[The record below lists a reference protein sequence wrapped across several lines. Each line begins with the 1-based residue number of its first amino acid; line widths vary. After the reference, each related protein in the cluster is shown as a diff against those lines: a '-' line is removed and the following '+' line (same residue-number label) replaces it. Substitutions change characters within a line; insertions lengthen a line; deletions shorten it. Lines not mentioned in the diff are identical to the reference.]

1 MVKIISMEFIWKI
14 TLNTS
19 GSMRPVT
26 VIVYFLILNWTP
38 LAQMAATA

>member
-19 GSMRPVT
+19 GSTRPVT
-26 VIVYFLILNWTP
+26 VIVYFLTLNWTP
-38 LAQMAATA
+38 LTQMAATA